1 MLIQNASFFLLIIFI
16 LYIILIFKTWQYSLE
31 TQICHFSKELKF
43 LPFDWNYSWLK
54 YGNQYVFL
62 KEIVS
67 KSVNKCP
74 FQMNSL
80 RQSENARYSRDR
92 KTERVWKS
100 GSLFSRT
107 MPLTAIR
114 LIQDKALF
122 EGFCFEEFSVSL
134 FSFYQESWWMCRERR
149 RLKLRGP
156 SELLQVA
163 AVTLAPP
170 AFRSLYLRW
179 QRCALKQNWNSLR
192 GSTLSVNP
200 GCLHVLCGSHHWTS
214 QFALGKK

>member
-92 KTERVWKS
+92 KTESLEVWITFLPYNAS
-100 GSLFSRT
+100 HCHQAYSRQGIVWRI
-107 MPLTAIR
+107 LLWRI
-114 LIQDKALF
+114 
-122 EGFCFEEFSVSL
+122 FCFSIL
-134 FSFYQESWWMCRERR
+134 LLPR
-149 RLKLRGP
+149 KLMN
-156 SELLQVA
+156 V
-163 AVTLAPP
+163 
-170 AFRSLYLRW
+170 
-179 QRCALKQNWNSLR
+179 
-192 GSTLSVNP
+192 
-200 GCLHVLCGSHHWTS
+200 
-214 QFALGKK
+214 